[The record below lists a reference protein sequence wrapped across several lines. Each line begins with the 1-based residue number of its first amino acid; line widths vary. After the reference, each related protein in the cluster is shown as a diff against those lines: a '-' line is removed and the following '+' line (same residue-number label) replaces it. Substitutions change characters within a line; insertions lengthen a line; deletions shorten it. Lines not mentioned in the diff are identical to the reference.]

1 MPCLRSWSLASRRA
15 HRTAARTCLWALAIL
30 VLPTS
35 QGAEPFAVGNDH
47 YFNREFDEAV
57 QWFQQRAEQE
67 PRNPTVRF
75 LLGKALLYKELH
87 RLGMVGTSAFRGDK
101 EYNSI
106 KKPKPDPEANALIRE
121 TLAGAH
127 GLCERILETRPDD
140 RSALYTLARVL
151 ALRGGFE
158 FMVAKAYFKA
168 LASGR
173 RARAVSYKVG
183 ELYPDFVDGVLVAGL
198 DEYIL
203 GSLPWAA
210 RALIALSGYR
220 GNKRKGAE
228 IIARVASD
236 GTESRNEARVLL
248 ALVHRKD
255 RRHAEAAAVF
265 RSLAEDFPRAY
276 TYVLESAAMH
286 AASGDKQEALALF
299 REVERKR
306 VAGEDRYDRMSER
319 LAAALARRI
328 EGMERDLTAD

>member
-1 MPCLRSWSLASRRA
+1 M
-15 HRTAARTCLWALAIL
+15 AARTCLWALAIL
-30 VLPTS
+30 VLPAS
-35 QGAEPFAVGNDH
+35 EGADPYAGGNDH
-47 YFNREFDEAV
+47 YFNREFEEAV
-57 QWFQQRAEQE
+57 EWFRHQAEKE
-67 PRNPTVRF
+67 PQNPTVRF

-87 RLGMVGTSAFRGDK
+87 RLGLVGTSAFGGDK

-106 KKPKPDPEANALIRE
+106 KKPKPDPNANALIRE
-121 TLAGAH
+121 TFAG
-127 GLCERILETRPDD
+127 GRELCEQILETRPDD
-140 RSALYTLARVL
+140 RNALYTLARVL
-151 ALRGGFE
+151 ALRAGFE
-158 FMVAKAYFKA
+158 FMVTKAYFKA

-183 ELYPDFVDGVLVAGL
+183 ELHPEFVDGVLVAGL

-203 GSLPWAA
+203 GSLPWAV

-228 IIARVASD
+228 IIARVASE
-236 GTESRNEARVLL
+236 GSESRNEARVLL
-248 ALVHRKD
+248 ALVHRKE
-255 RRHAEAAAVF
+255 RRYAEAAAVF

-286 AASGDKQEALALF
+286 VASGDKRKALALF

-306 VAGEDRYDRMSER
+306 VAGEDRYDRMSGR

-328 EGMERDLTAD
+328 EGIEKDLAAD